1 MPAHR
6 TLGRPL
12 LTEQEHL
19 LEGIVGARGSF
30 APRRGPVT
38 TDIKCTDGAVW
49 VIDYDEQSPYHAF
62 AGRRVVAWGS
72 PCAPPMQ
79 HRIGVTGHFAV
90 STMQLAEVA
99 SDAWLIE
106 VRAPQDL
113 VGRFEHGGA
122 GAGAESE
129 LFFVTED
136 GDAFRVA
143 NNPAGAAIGGLV
155 NALVYPVQLSRSVSS
170 PQQAL
175 WIICPWSY
183 AKLNELRDGPNGGL
197 PSDVYMDAASGQVR
211 CRSGLLARNVSDF
224 RGSDDNPV
232 QTTYHISPNAPSLMS
247 WDAYESRAT
256 TEWQALLNSSE
267 GCDER
272 KVHHFLA
279 KHPSFVPGVFGMTE
293 RRVPSC
299 ALLLGPFF

>member
-12 LTEQEHL
+12 LTEQEHR

-113 VGRFEHGGA
+113 VGRFERGGA

-155 NALVYPVQLSRSVSS
+155 NALVFPVQLSRSVSS

-232 QTTYHISPNAPSLMS
+232 QTTY
-247 WDAYESRAT
+247 
-256 TEWQALLNSSE
+256 
-267 GCDER
+267 
-272 KVHHFLA
+272 
-279 KHPSFVPGVFGMTE
+279 
-293 RRVPSC
+293 
-299 ALLLGPFF
+299 